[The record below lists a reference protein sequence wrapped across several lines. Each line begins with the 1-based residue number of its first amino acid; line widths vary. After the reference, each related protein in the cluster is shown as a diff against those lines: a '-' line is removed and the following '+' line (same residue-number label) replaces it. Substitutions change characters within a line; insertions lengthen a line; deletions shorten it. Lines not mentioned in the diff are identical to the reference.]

1 VFVAAGETESSPIW
15 VAALDGSAPPR
26 RLVDKDGLAA
36 FFGANGD
43 VLFAAREG
51 ATHFLYRV
59 KQDGT
64 DLTKLTQVFNIFGI
78 SPDGRWASAQQPP
91 NSGTSS
97 SLVSTIGE
105 PPVLVCE
112 ACDIAGTFETLGWA
126 PPVSWSR
133 DGKFAYVIFHRSTY
147 AIPLKPGTTLPPVPP
162 GGFRSERDLAA
173 VPGARRVAEASVFT
187 GPDPSVYAF
196 TKVAVQRN
204 IYRVPVP

>member
-1 VFVAAGETESSPIW
+1 LADLEHGRRERLVPDFPMQHYDISADGRRVVFVAAGETESSPIW

-59 KQDGT
+59 KEDGT
-64 DLTKLTQVFNIFGI
+64 DLTKLTQVFNIFAI
-78 SPDGRWASAQQPP
+78 SPDGRWVSAQQPP

-105 PPVLVCE
+105 PSVLLSKR
-112 ACDIAGTFETLGWA
+112 ATSPARSKRWGGRRRSAARETGN
-126 PPVSWSR
+126 SR
-133 DGKFAYVIFHRSTY
+133 TSSSIDRPIR
-147 AIPLKPGTTLPPVPP
+147 
-162 GGFRSERDLAA
+162 FR
-173 VPGARRVAEASVFT
+173 
-187 GPDPSVYAF
+187 
-196 TKVAVQRN
+196 
-204 IYRVPVP
+204 